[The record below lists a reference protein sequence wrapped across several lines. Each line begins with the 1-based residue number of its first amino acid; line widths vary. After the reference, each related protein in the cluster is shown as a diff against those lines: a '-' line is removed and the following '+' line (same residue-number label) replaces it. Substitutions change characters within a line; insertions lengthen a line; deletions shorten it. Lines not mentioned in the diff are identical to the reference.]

1 MSDFS
6 GIWVPLVTPFTN
18 DNAVDLTSLRALVRD
33 LVGAG
38 INGFV
43 VCGTTGEPAA
53 LNADEKQSVL
63 ETVLSS
69 CANARVAMGVSGI
82 TPTEVCDQLQCW
94 NGYPLTGILITPP
107 YYVRPSQRG
116 IIEFYTEIAK
126 ATSRPIIVYDIPY
139 RTGVQIELATL
150 RTLANIPGIRAIKDC
165 GGDARKTQALI
176 ADQQLQVLAGDDHL
190 VFTTLCQGGAGAITA
205 SAHLHPTLFVA
216 LFRAIADERWLHARK
231 IHHALAPLINTLFA
245 EPSPAPL
252 KSVLAHLGRMSSK
265 VRSPMVE
272 VTTSTAHAAQL
283 AYALVS
289 PPGERGTDHLRS
301 GV

>member
-1 MSDFS
+1 MRDFS

-18 DNAVDLTSLRALVRD
+18 DNAVDLTSLRALVSD

-38 INGFV
+38 IHGFV

-53 LNADEKQSVL
+53 LNTDEKQAVL

-69 CANARVAMGVSGI
+69 CANARVVMGVSGI
-82 TPTEVCDQLQCW
+82 TPSEVCQQLQCW
-94 NGYPLTGILITPP
+94 NGYPLAGLLITPP

-126 ATSRPIIVYDIPY
+126 ATSHPIVVYDIPY
-139 RTGVQIELATL
+139 RTGIQIELATL
-150 RTLANIPGIRAIKDC
+150 RTLATIPGIRAIKDC
-165 GGDARKTQALI
+165 GGDARKTQVLI
-176 ADQQLQVLAGDDHL
+176 ADQQLQVLAGDDHMI
-190 VFTTLCQGGAGAITA
+190 FTTLCQGGAGAITA

-216 LFRAIADERWLHARK
+216 LFQAVADGRWLHARK
-231 IHHALAPLINTLFA
+231 IHHSLAPLINTLFA

-252 KSVLAHLGRMSSK
+252 KSVLAHLECMSSK

-272 VTTSTAHAAQL
+272 VTASTARDAQL
-283 AYALVS
+283 AYAHVS
-289 PPGERGTDHLRS
+289 TPDESGTDHSR
-301 GV
+301 